1 MKKIIVFLSLALL
14 LPALVTP
21 AMAENRAGALTL
33 SPFIGGY
40 TFDCFQC
47 LDTVWYYGVRAGYNF
62 TENLG
67 LEGMFGYA
75 PTQTDACG
83 YKGRD
88 IDVFRYGLDILYHF
102 MPEGKFVPFVAAG
115 LGGVRID
122 DPSGINDRD
131 HIMFDYGLGFKLF
144 VAESVALRADV
155 RHDLFYE
162 NSEFNNNLEYTVGLT
177 FLFGGKKK
185 VAAAPVRA
193 PYVAPAPA
201 PAPRAPAPPPPV
213 AAKPEPKVVLIELG
227 DMHFGF
233 DQSSLTPQG
242 KEILAENVRILKANP
257 DLNILVAGYAS
268 ASGTEEYNQALSER
282 RATAV
287 RDALIAGG
295 IAPERLT
302 KIGYGQTRPAT
313 FEPYPADLESKAAK
327 SNMRVLFTIIV
338 D

>member
-1 MKKIIVFLSLALL
+1 
-14 LPALVTP
+14 
-21 AMAENRAGALTL
+21 
-33 SPFIGGY
+33 
-40 TFDCFQC
+40 
-47 LDTVWYYGVRAGYNF
+47 
-62 TENLG
+62 
-67 LEGMFGYA
+67 
-75 PTQTDACG
+75 
-83 YKGRD
+83 
-88 IDVFRYGLDILYHF
+88 
-102 MPEGKFVPFVAAG
+102 
-115 LGGVRID
+115 
-122 DPSGINDRD
+122 
-131 HIMFDYGLGFKLF
+131 
-144 VAESVALRADV
+144 
-155 RHDLFYE
+155 
-162 NSEFNNNLEYTVGLT
+162 
-177 FLFGGKKK
+177 
-185 VAAAPVRA
+185 
-193 PYVAPAPA
+193 
-201 PAPRAPAPPPPV
+201 V